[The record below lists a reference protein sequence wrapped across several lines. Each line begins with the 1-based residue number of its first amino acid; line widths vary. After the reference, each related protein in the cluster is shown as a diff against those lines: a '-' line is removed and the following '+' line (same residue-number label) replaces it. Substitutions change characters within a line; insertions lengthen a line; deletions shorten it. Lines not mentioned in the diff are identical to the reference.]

1 MVNSGFLK
9 RIMVV
14 GEKHVLGEMTVYM
27 DMALEATSLLHEMLD
42 TNPKRMLEINEK
54 IRVLERKGDDYG
66 MQLTHEITSGA
77 ISSNLMDN
85 LLNLTDKCDD
95 ILDKTHYLSR
105 EIKRMN
111 IDYKRSNGTAI
122 MASSYRTFMTMIE
135 KSQEAIKS
143 VSTMFSNT
151 NMDSLKNER
160 KKIEVLEE
168 AVDELK
174 DNLIDEIYRNAD
186 SMHFLVYD
194 HLMSLVHKIDDMVD
208 DCEDISDILLN
219 IILSVSK

>member
-1 MVNSGFLK
+1 MVNPGFLK
-9 RIMVV
+9 KIMVV
-14 GEKHVLGEMTVYM
+14 GEKHVLGEMTVYI
-27 DMALEATSLLHEMLD
+27 DMALEATVMLEEMLESS
-42 TNPKRMLEINEK
+42 PEKMVEINEK
-54 IRVLERKGDDYG
+54 IRLLERKADDYG

-85 LLNLTDKCDD
+85 LLKLTDTCDD
-95 ILDKTHYLSR
+95 ILDKSHYLGR

-111 IDYKRSNGTAI
+111 IDYKNGRTEAI
-122 MASSYRTFMTMIE
+122 MRTSYKTFRVMIQ
-135 KSQEAIKS
+135 KSREALKS
-143 VSTMFSNT
+143 LSLMLSDS
-151 NMDSLKNER
+151 NMDSLRSER
-160 KKIEVLEE
+160 KNIEVLEE

-186 SMHFLVYD
+186 GMHFLVYD

>member
-14 GEKHVLGEMTVYM
+14 GEKHVLGEMTGYM
-27 DMALEATSLLHEMLD
+27 DMALEATALLDEMLD
-42 TNPKRMLEINEK
+42 AAPKKMIEINER
-54 IRVLERKGDDYG
+54 IRLIERNADAYG
-66 MQLTHEITSGA
+66 MKLTHEITSGA

-85 LLNLTDKCDD
+85 LLKLTDTCDD

-111 IDYKRSNGTAI
+111 IDYKTGRSTAI
-122 MASSYRTFMTMIE
+122 METAYKTFKIMIK
-135 KSQEAIKS
+135 KSRDALNS
-143 VSTMFSNT
+143 VSSMLSDSN
-151 NMDSLKNER
+151 MESLRTER
-160 KKIEVLEE
+160 KSIEVLEE
-168 AVDELK
+168 EVDELK
-174 DNLIDEIYRNAD
+174 DNLIDDIYRNAD
-186 SMHFLVYD
+186 KMHFLVYE

>member
-1 MVNSGFLK
+1 MVNPGFLK
-9 RIMVV
+9 KIMVV
-14 GEKHVLGEMTVYM
+14 GEKHILGEMTEYINM
-27 DMALEATSLLHEMLD
+27 GLDATSLLDEMLEA
-42 TNPKRMLEINEK
+42 PPERMVEINEK
-54 IRVLERKGDDYG
+54 IRLLERKADDYG
-66 MQLTHEITSGA
+66 MKLTHEITSGA

-85 LLNLTDKCDD
+85 LLKLTDTCDD
-95 ILDKTHYLSR
+95 ILDKSHYLGR

-111 IDYKRSNGTAI
+111 IDYKNARSTAI
-122 MASSYRTFMTMIE
+122 VTTSYKTFRIMIQKNRE
-135 KSQEAIKS
+135 ALKSLS
-143 VSTMFSNT
+143 VMLSNS
-151 NMDSLKNER
+151 NMESLKSER

-186 SMHFLVYD
+186 KLHFLVYD

-208 DCEDISDILLN
+208 DCEDISDMLLN

>member
-14 GEKHVLGEMTVYM
+14 GEKHVLGEMTGYM
-27 DMALEATSLLHEMLD
+27 DMALEATGLLYEMLD
-42 TNPKRMLEINEK
+42 TNQKRMLEINER
-54 IRVLERKGDDYG
+54 IRVLERKADDYG

-85 LLNLTDKCDD
+85 LLKLTDKCDD

-111 IDYKRSNGTAI
+111 IDYKRTNGTAVI
-122 MASSYRTFMTMIE
+122 ASSYKTFRIMIE
-135 KSQEAIKS
+135 KSRDAIKS
-143 VSTMFSNT
+143 VSAMFT
-151 NMDSLKNER
+151 DANMDSLREER
-160 KKIEVLEE
+160 KRIEVLEE
-168 AVDELK
+168 SVDELK
-174 DNLIDEIYRNAD
+174 DNLIDEIYRHAEE
-186 SMHFLVYD
+186 MHFLVYD

-208 DCEDISDILLN
+208 DCEDISDLLLN